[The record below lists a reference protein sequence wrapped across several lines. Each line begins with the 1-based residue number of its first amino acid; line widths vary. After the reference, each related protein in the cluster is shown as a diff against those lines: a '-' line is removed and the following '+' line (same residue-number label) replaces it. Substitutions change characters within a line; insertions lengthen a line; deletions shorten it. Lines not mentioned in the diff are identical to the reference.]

1 MIKVLVVDDHQ
12 LFAEG
17 LANLLTD
24 VATISV
30 VGVCTDAS
38 LIMEF
43 LDRCMPDIV
52 LLDINL
58 GETDG
63 FTVCRKVLYRHP
75 LLKVIAVTM
84 YHELRYVRG
93 MKEAGALGYLRK
105 NASRDQVY
113 EAVQI
118 VYSGG
123 TYLNEPLGRELNRV
137 LAVEVD
143 GPSVISA
150 LNPKEKR
157 ILDGVLLGKTSRQI
171 GEDLGVSLKTVEFY
185 RSSLFVKFDVKNV
198 VELVNKARSYGLD

>member
-1 MIKVLVVDDHQ
+1 MVDDHQ